1 MPGRPKTK
9 LKRELA
15 KLSSG
20 AVEGTLSPR
29 ARDLVTEMSKRRV
42 KEPTTRDEHVKVI
55 LRMMR
60 MGLWDKASS
69 YEYAEKHGLAPVTA
83 RGYAAEAGRVD
94 RLSDDEER
102 SEMLAATV
110 GRIDRVEREA
120 MKEGDLKAAIAALT
134 LSSNI
139 LGLTGMKGGST
150 TTAVQVNVH
159 QAPAGVPADVATA
172 WSGESAA
179 DHRVLVRHVLTEALS
194 DVLSWEASDER
205 TELLRSV
212 VETLRGGGAL

>member
-20 AVEGTLSPR
+20 GVEDALSPR

-139 LGLTGMKGGST
+139 LGLTGMKGGT

-159 QAPAGVPADVATA
+159 QAPAGVPAEVATA
-172 WSGESAA
+172 WGGESTA
-179 DHRVLVRHVLTEALS
+179 DHRVLVRHVLTEALH

-205 TELLRSV
+205 AEVLRGV
-212 VETLRGGGAL
+212 VEALRGGGAL